1 MAAMPVSL
9 LAVRPMGLFILWEE
23 LQEIA
28 VQKLPEYAFHLMEK
42 ICILIYKIGAKLL
55 LLLVTGIKSE
65 NIEMSSI
72 QIWFTIILKN

>member
-9 LAVRPMGLFILWEE
+9 LAVRPMGLFILWAE

-28 VQKLPEYAFHLMEK
+28 AQKLPAYVFRLMGK

-55 LLLVTGIKSE
+55 LLQVTGIKSE
-65 NIEMSSI
+65 NIEMNLI
-72 QIWFTIILKN
+72 HI

>member
-9 LAVRPMGLFILWEE
+9 LVVRPMGLFILWEG

-28 VQKLPEYAFHLMEK
+28 VQKLPAYAFRLMEK
-42 ICILIYKIGAKLL
+42 ICILIYKIGAKLSL
-55 LLLVTGIKSE
+55 LAVTGIKSE

-72 QIWFTIILKN
+72 QIWFTIILRN